1 MEIENQHLTIE
12 TNTMKHIIII
22 SLTFSLLSCETN
34 RSTFDKETS
43 DVINTFYSDALEL
56 RESYELLRVLSKEI
70 GPRPSGSD
78 GAKKAVLWTK
88 EIMEGYGFDTVYLQD
103 VMVPHWERGEVEEA
117 YFFDNGKK
125 VNLSVLGAGGT
136 VSTPEGGVTGKVVEV
151 GSLDEVDELGEEKIK
166 GNIVFYNKAF
176 NQRYI
181 NVGTSY
187 GETGFQ
193 RRSGA
198 VKAAEYGAVASVF
211 RSLSSST
218 YDDFP
223 HTGGMSYKEGLDSIP
238 HGGLGVLSSEKL
250 SRALKNNPD
259 LNLTVKL
266 SGTWYPDAPSH
277 NVIGLIRGQKN
288 PEKIITVGG
297 HLDSWDIG
305 EGAHDDGAGCVHS
318 IGALRLFQK
327 QNIKPNNTI
336 RAVMFMN
343 EEFGLRGGLKY
354 AEIAVN
360 EGEQHIAAIE
370 SDASGYV
377 PRGFGFSGSE
387 KQYNKIQDWLKYF
400 DKNTISYFSK
410 GGGGA
415 DIGPLHRQT
424 GTPMFGLSIDGQKY
438 FEMHHTAKD
447 VFELV
452 HARELELG
460 TASMASLVY
469 LIDKYGL

>member
-1 MEIENQHLTIE
+1 
-12 TNTMKHIIII
+12 MKNFIII
-22 SLTFSLLSCETN
+22 LLSFCLISCKNETVP
-34 RSTFDKETS
+34 FDQETS
-43 DVINTFYSDALEL
+43 DVITTFYGDALEFK
-56 RESYELLRVLSKEI
+56 ESYELLRGLSKDV
-70 GPRPSGSD
+70 GQRLSGSE
-78 GAKKAVLWTK
+78 GAKKAVLWSK
-88 EIMEGYGFDTVYLQD
+88 EVMENYGFDTVYLQE
-103 VMVPHWERGEVEEA
+103 VMVPHWERGELEEA
-117 YFFDNGKK
+117 YFYNGKNK
-125 VNLSVLGAGGT
+125 INLSILGAGGT
-136 VSTPEGGVTGKVVEV
+136 VSTPKEGITAEVVEV
-151 GSLDEVDELGEEKIK
+151 SSLDEVDELGRENVEGK
-166 GNIVFYNKAF
+166 IVFYNKAF

-193 RRSGA
+193 RRTGA
-198 VKAAEYGAVASVF
+198 VKAAEHGAIASVF

-218 YDDFP
+218 YEDFP

-250 SRALKNNPD
+250 SQALKENPR

-266 SGTWYPDAPSH
+266 SGKWFPDALSH
-277 NVIGLIRGQKN
+277 NVVGELRGSKS

-297 HLDSWDIG
+297 HLDSWDVG

-343 EEFGLRGGLKY
+343 EENGLRGGQKY
-354 AEIAVN
+354 ADVAVMDN
-360 EGEQHIAAIE
+360 EQHIAAIE

-377 PRGFGFSGSE
+377 PRGFGFSGSDE
-387 KQYNKIQDWLKYF
+387 QHKKIQDWLKYF

-452 HARELELG
+452 NARELELG

>member
-1 MEIENQHLTIE
+1 
-12 TNTMKHIIII
+12 MKNFIII
-22 SLTFSLLSCETN
+22 LLSFCLISCKNE
-34 RSTFDKETS
+34 SILFDQETS
-43 DVINTFYSDALEL
+43 DVITSFYGDALEFK
-56 RESYELLRVLSKEI
+56 ESYELLRGLSKDV
-70 GPRPSGSD
+70 GQRLSGSE
-78 GAKKAVLWTK
+78 GAKKAVLWSK
-88 EIMEGYGFDTVYLQD
+88 EVMENYGFDTVYLQE
-103 VMVPHWERGEVEEA
+103 VMVPHWERGELEEA
-117 YFFDNGKK
+117 YFYNGKNK
-125 VNLSVLGAGGT
+125 INLSILGAGGT
-136 VSTPEGGVTGKVVEV
+136 VSTPKEGITAEVVEV
-151 GSLDEVDELGEEKIK
+151 SSLDEVDELGRENIEGK
-166 GNIVFYNKAF
+166 IVFYNKAF

-181 NVGTSY
+181 NQGASY
-187 GETGFQ
+187 GQTGFQ

-198 VKAAEYGAVASVF
+198 VKAAEHGALASVF

-218 YDDFP
+218 YEDYP
-223 HTGGMSYKEGLDSIP
+223 HTGGMSYREGLDSIP

-250 SRALKNNPD
+250 SQAIKENPR
-259 LNLTVKL
+259 LTLTIKL
-266 SGTWYPDAPSH
+266 SGKWFPDALSH
-277 NVIGLIRGQKN
+277 NVVGELRGSKS

-297 HLDSWDIG
+297 HLDSWDVG

-343 EEFGLRGGLKY
+343 EENGLRGGKKY
-354 AEIAVN
+354 ADVAVMDN
-360 EGEQHIAAIE
+360 EQHIAAIE

-377 PRGFGFSGSE
+377 PRGFGFSGSDE
-387 KQYNKIQDWLKYF
+387 QHKKIQDWLKYF

-452 HARELELG
+452 NARELELG

>member
-1 MEIENQHLTIE
+1 
-12 TNTMKHIIII
+12 MKNFIII
-22 SLTFSLLSCETN
+22 LLSFCLISCKNE
-34 RSTFDKETS
+34 SIPFDQETS
-43 DVINTFYSDALEL
+43 DVITTFYGDALEFK
-56 RESYELLRVLSKEI
+56 ESYELLRGLSKDV
-70 GPRPSGSD
+70 GQRLSGSE
-78 GAKKAVLWTK
+78 GAKKAVLWSK
-88 EIMEGYGFDTVYLQD
+88 KVMENYGFDTVYLQE
-103 VMVPHWERGEVEEA
+103 VMVPHWERGELEEA
-117 YFFDNGKK
+117 YFYNGKNK
-125 VNLSVLGAGGT
+125 INLSILGAGGT
-136 VSTPEGGVTGKVVEV
+136 VSTPKEGITAEVVEV
-151 GSLDEVDELGEEKIK
+151 SSLDEVDELGRENIEGK
-166 GNIVFYNKAF
+166 IVFYNKAF

-181 NVGTSY
+181 NQGASY
-187 GETGFQ
+187 GQTGFQ

-198 VKAAEYGAVASVF
+198 VKAAEHGALASVF

-218 YDDFP
+218 YEDYP
-223 HTGGMSYKEGLDSIP
+223 HTGGMSYREGLDSIP

-250 SRALKNNPD
+250 SQAIKENPR
-259 LNLTVKL
+259 LTLTIKL
-266 SGTWYPDAPSH
+266 SGKWFPDALSH
-277 NVIGLIRGQKN
+277 NVVGELRGSKS

-297 HLDSWDIG
+297 HLDSWDVG

-343 EEFGLRGGLKY
+343 EENGLRGGKKY
-354 AEIAVN
+354 ADVAVMDN
-360 EGEQHIAAIE
+360 EQHIAAIE

-377 PRGFGFSGSE
+377 PRGFGFSGSDE
-387 KQYNKIQDWLKYF
+387 QHKKIQDWLKYF

-452 HARELELG
+452 NARELELG

>member
-1 MEIENQHLTIE
+1 MRQLLYTVFI
-12 TNTMKHIIII
+12 
-22 SLTFSLLSCETN
+22 FSLFSCKES
-34 RSTFDKETS
+34 STQFDQETS

-56 RESYELLRVLSKEI
+56 RESYELLRVLSKDI
-70 GPRPSGSD
+70 GPRPSGSE
-78 GAKKAVLWTK
+78 GAKKAVLWSK
-88 EIMEGYGFDTVYLQD
+88 EVMENYGFDSVYLQE
-103 VMVPHWERGEVEEA
+103 VMVPHWERGDVEEA
-117 YFFDNGKK
+117 YFYEGKEK
-125 VNLSVLGAGGT
+125 INLSILGAGGT
-136 VSTPEGGVTGKVVEV
+136 VSTPSEGITAKVIEV
-151 GSLDEVDELGEEKIK
+151 SSLDEVDELGRENIEGK
-166 GNIVFYNKAF
+166 IVFYNKAF

-193 RRSGA
+193 RRTGA
-198 VKAAEYGAVASVF
+198 VKAAEHGALASVF

-218 YDDFP
+218 YEDFP

-250 SRALKNNPD
+250 SKAIKENPN
-259 LNLTVKL
+259 LELTVKL
-266 SGTWYPDAPSH
+266 SGTWYPDALSH
-277 NVIGLIRGQKN
+277 NVIGLIRGTKN

-354 AEIAVN
+354 AEIAVKEN
-360 EGEQHIAAIE
+360 EQHIAAIE

-377 PRGFGFSGSE
+377 PRGFGFSGSDE
-387 KQYNKIQDWLKYF
+387 QLNKIQDWLKYF

-460 TASMASLVY
+460 TASLASLVY

>member
-1 MEIENQHLTIE
+1 
-12 TNTMKHIIII
+12 MKNYIII
-22 SLTFSLLSCETN
+22 LLSFSFFSCKKETVP
-34 RSTFDKETS
+34 FDQETS
-43 DVINTFYSDALEL
+43 DVITTFYGDALEFK
-56 RESYELLRVLSKEI
+56 ESYELLRSLSKDV
-70 GPRPSGSD
+70 GQRLSGSE
-78 GAKKAVLWTK
+78 GAKKAVLWSK
-88 EIMEGYGFDTVYLQD
+88 EVMENYGFDTVYLQE
-103 VMVPHWERGEVEEA
+103 VMVPHWERGKVEEA
-117 YFFDNGKK
+117 YFYSEKEK
-125 VNLSVLGAGGT
+125 INLSILGAGGT
-136 VSTPEGGVTGKVVEV
+136 VSTPKEGITAGVVEV
-151 GSLDEVDELGEEKIK
+151 ASLDEVDELGREKIEGK
-166 GNIVFYNKAF
+166 IVFYNKAF

-181 NVGTSY
+181 NQGASY
-187 GETGFQ
+187 GQTGFQ

-198 VKAAEYGAVASVF
+198 VKAAEHGALASVF

-218 YDDFP
+218 YEDFP

-250 SRALKNNPD
+250 SKALKENP
-259 LNLTVKL
+259 NLKLTIKL
-266 SGTWYPDAPSH
+266 SGKWFPDALSH
-277 NVIGLIRGQKN
+277 NVVGELKGRKN

-297 HLDSWDIG
+297 HLDSWDVG

-327 QNIKPNNTI
+327 QKIKPNNTI

-343 EEFGLRGGLKY
+343 EENGLRGGQKY
-354 AEIAVN
+354 ADVAVMDN
-360 EGEQHIAAIE
+360 EQHIAAIE

-377 PRGFGFSGSE
+377 PRGFGFSGSDE
-387 KQYNKIQDWLKYF
+387 QHKKIQDWLKYF

-415 DIGPLHRQT
+415 DIGPLHRKT

-452 HARELELG
+452 NARELELG

>member
-1 MEIENQHLTIE
+1 
-12 TNTMKHIIII
+12 MKNFIII
-22 SLTFSLLSCETN
+22 LLSICLISCKNE
-34 RSTFDKETS
+34 SVPFDQETS
-43 DVINTFYSDALEL
+43 DIINTFYSDALEK
-56 RESYELLRVLSKEI
+56 RESYELLRVLSKDI
-70 GPRPSGSD
+70 GARPSGSE
-78 GAKKAVLWTK
+78 GAKKAVLWSK
-88 EIMEGYGFDTVYLQD
+88 KVMEDYGFDTVYLQE
-103 VMVPHWERGEVEEA
+103 VMVPHWERGELEEA
-117 YFFDNGKK
+117 YFYNGKDK
-125 VNLSVLGAGGT
+125 INLSILGAGGT
-136 VSTPEGGVTGKVVEV
+136 VSTPTEGITAEVVEV
-151 GSLDEVDELGEEKIK
+151 SSLDEVDELGRENVEGK
-166 GNIVFYNKAF
+166 IVFYNKAF

-193 RRSGA
+193 RRTGA
-198 VKAAEYGAVASVF
+198 VKAAEHGAIASVF

-218 YDDFP
+218 YEDFP

-250 SRALKNNPD
+250 SQALKENPK

-266 SGTWYPDAPSH
+266 SGKWFPDALSH
-277 NVIGLIRGQKN
+277 NVVGELRGSKS

-297 HLDSWDIG
+297 HLDSWDVG

-343 EEFGLRGGLKY
+343 EENGLRGGQKY
-354 AEIAVN
+354 ADVAVMDN
-360 EGEQHIAAIE
+360 EQHIAAIE

-377 PRGFGFSGSE
+377 PRGFGFSGSDE
-387 KQYNKIQDWLKYF
+387 QHKKIQDWLKYF

-460 TASMASLVY
+460 TASLASLIY

>member
-1 MEIENQHLTIE
+1 
-12 TNTMKHIIII
+12 MKNFIII
-22 SLTFSLLSCETN
+22 LLSFCLISCKNE
-34 RSTFDKETS
+34 SIPFDQETS
-43 DVINTFYSDALEL
+43 DVITTFYGDALEFK
-56 RESYELLRVLSKEI
+56 ESYELLRGLSKDV
-70 GPRPSGSD
+70 GQRLSGSE
-78 GAKKAVLWTK
+78 GAKKAVLWSK
-88 EIMEGYGFDTVYLQD
+88 EVMENYGFDTVYLQE
-103 VMVPHWERGEVEEA
+103 VMVPHWERGELEEA
-117 YFFDNGKK
+117 YFYNGKNK
-125 VNLSVLGAGGT
+125 INLSILGAGGT
-136 VSTPEGGVTGKVVEV
+136 VSTPKEGITAEVVEV
-151 GSLDEVDELGEEKIK
+151 SSLDEVDELGRENIEGK
-166 GNIVFYNKAF
+166 IVFYNKAF

-181 NVGTSY
+181 NQGASY
-187 GETGFQ
+187 GQTGFQ

-198 VKAAEYGAVASVF
+198 VKAAEYGALASVF

-218 YDDFP
+218 YEDYP
-223 HTGGMSYKEGLDSIP
+223 HTGGMSYREGLDSIP

-250 SRALKNNPD
+250 SQALKENPR
-259 LNLTVKL
+259 LTLTIKL
-266 SGTWYPDAPSH
+266 SGKWFPDALSH
-277 NVIGLIRGQKN
+277 NVVGELRGSKS

-297 HLDSWDIG
+297 HLDSWDVG

-343 EEFGLRGGLKY
+343 EENGLRGGKKY
-354 AEIAVN
+354 ADVAVMDN
-360 EGEQHIAAIE
+360 EQHIAAIE

-377 PRGFGFSGSE
+377 PRGFGFSGSDE
-387 KQYNKIQDWLKYF
+387 QHKKIQDWLKYF

-452 HARELELG
+452 NARELELG

>member
-1 MEIENQHLTIE
+1 
-12 TNTMKHIIII
+12 MKNFIII
-22 SLTFSLLSCETN
+22 LLSFCLISCKNEN
-34 RSTFDKETS
+34 VPFDQETS
-43 DVINTFYSDALEL
+43 DVITTFYGDALEFK
-56 RESYELLRVLSKEI
+56 ESYELLRGLSKDV
-70 GPRPSGSD
+70 GKRLSGSE
-78 GAKKAVLWTK
+78 GAKKAVLWSK
-88 EIMEGYGFDTVYLQD
+88 EVMEGYGFDTVYLQE
-103 VMVPHWERGEVEEA
+103 VMVPHWERGELEEA
-117 YFFDNGKK
+117 YFYNGKNK
-125 VNLSVLGAGGT
+125 INLSILGAGGT
-136 VSTPEGGVTGKVVEV
+136 VSTPKEGITAEVVEV
-151 GSLDEVDELGEEKIK
+151 SSLDEVDELGRENVEGK
-166 GNIVFYNKAF
+166 IVFYNKSF

-181 NVGTSY
+181 NQGASY
-187 GETGFQ
+187 GQTGFQ

-198 VKAAEYGAVASVF
+198 VKAAEHGALASVF

-218 YDDFP
+218 YEDFP
-223 HTGGMSYKEGLDSIP
+223 HTGGMSYREGLDSIP

-250 SRALKNNPD
+250 SQALKENPE
-259 LNLTVKL
+259 LTLTVKL
-266 SGTWYPDAPSH
+266 SGRWFPDALSH
-277 NVIGLIRGQKN
+277 NVVGELRGSKS
-288 PEKIITVGG
+288 PKKIITVGG
-297 HLDSWDIG
+297 HLDSWDVG

-343 EEFGLRGGLKY
+343 EENGLRGGQKY
-354 AEIAVN
+354 ADVAVKDN
-360 EGEQHIAAIE
+360 EQHIAAIE

-377 PRGFGFSGSE
+377 PRGFGFSGSDE
-387 KQYNKIQDWLKYF
+387 QHKKIQDWLKYF

-452 HARELELG
+452 NARELELG

>member
-1 MEIENQHLTIE
+1 MKKLIYTIL
-12 TNTMKHIIII
+12 I
-22 SLTFSLLSCETN
+22 FSLLSCKE
-34 RSTFDKETS
+34 SPVPFDQETS
-43 DVINTFYSDALEL
+43 DVITTFYGDALEFK
-56 RESYELLRVLSKEI
+56 ESYELLRSLSKDV
-70 GPRPSGSD
+70 GQRLSGSE
-78 GAKKAVLWTK
+78 GAKKAVLWSK
-88 EIMEGYGFDTVYLQD
+88 EVMENYGFDTVYLQE
-103 VMVPHWERGEVEEA
+103 VMVPHWERGKVEEA
-117 YFFDNGKK
+117 YFYSEKEK
-125 VNLSVLGAGGT
+125 INLSILGAGGT
-136 VSTPEGGVTGKVVEV
+136 ISTPKEGITAGVVEV
-151 GSLDEVDELGEEKIK
+151 ASLDEIDELGREKIEGK
-166 GNIVFYNKAF
+166 IVFYNKAF

-181 NVGTSY
+181 NQGASY
-187 GETGFQ
+187 GQTGFQ

-198 VKAAEYGAVASVF
+198 VKAAEHGALASVF

-218 YDDFP
+218 YEDFP

-250 SRALKNNPD
+250 SKALKENPN
-259 LNLTVKL
+259 LKLTVKL
-266 SGTWYPDAPSH
+266 SGKWFPDALSH
-277 NVIGLIRGQKN
+277 NVVGELKGRKN

-297 HLDSWDIG
+297 HLDSWDVG

-327 QNIKPNNTI
+327 QKIKPNNTI

-343 EEFGLRGGLKY
+343 EENGLRGGQKY
-354 AEIAVN
+354 ADVAVMDN
-360 EGEQHIAAIE
+360 EQHIAALE

-377 PRGFGFSGSE
+377 PRGFGFSGSDE
-387 KQYNKIQDWLKYF
+387 QHKKIQDWLKYF

-415 DIGPLHRQT
+415 DIGPLHRKT

-452 HARELELG
+452 NARELELG

>member
-1 MEIENQHLTIE
+1 
-12 TNTMKHIIII
+12 MKNFIII
-22 SLTFSLLSCETN
+22 LLSFCLISCKNE
-34 RSTFDKETS
+34 SVLFDQETS
-43 DVINTFYSDALEL
+43 DVVTTFYGDALEFK
-56 RESYELLRVLSKEI
+56 ESYELLRGLSKDV
-70 GPRPSGSD
+70 GQRLSGSE
-78 GAKKAVLWTK
+78 GAKKAVLWSK
-88 EIMEGYGFDTVYLQD
+88 KVMENYGFDTVYLQE
-103 VMVPHWERGEVEEA
+103 VMVPHWERGELEEA
-117 YFFDNGKK
+117 YFYNGKNK
-125 VNLSVLGAGGT
+125 INLSILGAGGT
-136 VSTPEGGVTGKVVEV
+136 VSTPKEGITAEVVEV
-151 GSLDEVDELGEEKIK
+151 SSLDEVDELGRENIEGK
-166 GNIVFYNKAF
+166 IVFYNKAF

-181 NVGTSY
+181 NQGASY
-187 GETGFQ
+187 GQTGFQ

-198 VKAAEYGAVASVF
+198 VKAAEHGALASVF

-218 YDDFP
+218 YEDYP
-223 HTGGMSYKEGLDSIP
+223 HTGGMSYREGLDSIP
-238 HGGLGVLSSEKL
+238 HGGLGVLSSKKL
-250 SRALKNNPD
+250 SQALKENPR
-259 LNLTVKL
+259 LILTIKL
-266 SGTWYPDAPSH
+266 SGKWFPDALSH
-277 NVIGLIRGQKN
+277 NVVGELRGSKS

-297 HLDSWDIG
+297 HLDSWDVG

-343 EEFGLRGGLKY
+343 EENGLRGGKKY
-354 AEIAVN
+354 ADVAVMDN
-360 EGEQHIAAIE
+360 EQHIAAIE

-377 PRGFGFSGSE
+377 PRGFGFSGSDE
-387 KQYNKIQDWLKYF
+387 QHKKIQDWLKYF

-452 HARELELG
+452 NARELELG

>member
-1 MEIENQHLTIE
+1 
-12 TNTMKHIIII
+12 MKNFIII
-22 SLTFSLLSCETN
+22 LLSFCLISCKNE
-34 RSTFDKETS
+34 SVPFDQETS
-43 DVINTFYSDALEL
+43 DIINTFYSDALEK
-56 RESYELLRVLSKEI
+56 RESYELLRVLSKDI
-70 GPRPSGSD
+70 GARPSGSE
-78 GAKKAVLWTK
+78 GAKKAVLWSK
-88 EIMEGYGFDTVYLQD
+88 KVMEDYGFDTVYLQE
-103 VMVPHWERGEVEEA
+103 VMVPHWERGELEEA
-117 YFFDNGKK
+117 YFYNGKDK
-125 VNLSVLGAGGT
+125 INLSILGAGGT
-136 VSTPEGGVTGKVVEV
+136 VSTPTEGITAEVVEV
-151 GSLDEVDELGEEKIK
+151 ASLDEVDELGRENIEGK
-166 GNIVFYNKAF
+166 IVFYNKAF

-193 RRSGA
+193 RRTGA
-198 VKAAEYGAVASVF
+198 VKAAEHGALASVF

-218 YDDFP
+218 YEDFP

-250 SRALKNNPD
+250 SQALKENPK
-259 LNLTVKL
+259 LKLHIKL
-266 SGTWYPDAPSH
+266 SGTWYPDALSH
-277 NVIGLIRGQKN
+277 NVVGLLRGEKN

-354 AEIAVN
+354 AEIAVKEN
-360 EGEQHIAAIE
+360 EQHIAAIE

-377 PRGFGFSGSE
+377 PRGFGFSGSDE
-387 KQYNKIQDWLKYF
+387 QLEKIQDWLKYF

-452 HARELELG
+452 NARELELG

>member
-1 MEIENQHLTIE
+1 
-12 TNTMKHIIII
+12 MKNFIII
-22 SLTFSLLSCETN
+22 LLSICLISCKNE
-34 RSTFDKETS
+34 SVPFDQETS
-43 DVINTFYSDALEL
+43 DIINTFYSDALEK
-56 RESYELLRVLSKEI
+56 RESYELLRVLSKDI
-70 GPRPSGSD
+70 GARPSGSE
-78 GAKKAVLWTK
+78 GAKKAVLWSK
-88 EIMEGYGFDTVYLQD
+88 KVMEDYGFDTVYLQE
-103 VMVPHWERGEVEEA
+103 VMVPHWERGELEEA
-117 YFFDNGKK
+117 YFYNGKNK
-125 VNLSVLGAGGT
+125 INLSILGAGGT
-136 VSTPEGGVTGKVVEV
+136 VSTPTEGITAEVVEV
-151 GSLDEVDELGEEKIK
+151 SSLDEVDELGRENVEGK
-166 GNIVFYNKAF
+166 IVFYNKAF

-181 NVGTSY
+181 NQGASY
-187 GETGFQ
+187 GQTGFQ

-198 VKAAEYGAVASVF
+198 VKAAEHGALASVF

-218 YDDFP
+218 YEDFP
-223 HTGGMSYKEGLDSIP
+223 HTGGMSYREGLDSIP

-250 SRALKNNPD
+250 SQALKENPR
-259 LNLTVKL
+259 LTLTVKL
-266 SGTWYPDAPSH
+266 SGKWFPDALSH
-277 NVIGLIRGQKN
+277 NVVGELRGSKS

-297 HLDSWDIG
+297 HLDSWDVG

-343 EEFGLRGGLKY
+343 EENGLRGGQKY
-354 AEIAVN
+354 ADVAVMDN
-360 EGEQHIAAIE
+360 EQHIAAIE

-377 PRGFGFSGSE
+377 PRGFGFSGSDE
-387 KQYNKIQDWLKYF
+387 QHKKIQDWLKYF

-452 HARELELG
+452 NARELELG

>member
-1 MEIENQHLTIE
+1 MKNFTI
-12 TNTMKHIIII
+12 I
-22 SLTFSLLSCETN
+22 LLSFCLISCKDEIVP
-34 RSTFDKETS
+34 FDQETS
-43 DVINTFYSDALEL
+43 DVINIFYSDALEK
-56 RESYELLRVLSKEI
+56 RESYELLRVLSKDI
-70 GPRPSGSD
+70 GARPSGSE
-78 GAKKAVLWTK
+78 GAKKAVLWSK
-88 EIMEGYGFDTVYLQD
+88 KVMEDYGFDTVYLQE
-103 VMVPHWERGEVEEA
+103 VMVPHWERGELEEA
-117 YFFDNGKK
+117 YFYSGKEK
-125 VNLSVLGAGGT
+125 INLSILGAGGT
-136 VSTPEGGVTGKVVEV
+136 VSTPKEGITAEVVEV
-151 GSLDEVDELGEEKIK
+151 ASLDEVDELGRENIEGK
-166 GNIVFYNKAF
+166 IVFYNKAF

-193 RRSGA
+193 RRTGA
-198 VKAAEYGAVASVF
+198 VKAAEHGALASVF

-218 YDDFP
+218 YEDFP

-250 SRALKNNPD
+250 SQAIKENPKLK
-259 LNLTVKL
+259 LTVKL
-266 SGTWYPDAPSH
+266 SGTWYPDALSH
-277 NVIGLIRGQKN
+277 NVVGLLRGEKN

-318 IGALRLFQK
+318 IGVLRLFQK

-354 AEIAVN
+354 AEIAVKEN
-360 EGEQHIAAIE
+360 EQHIAAIE

-377 PRGFGFSGSE
+377 PRGFGFSGSDE
-387 KQYNKIQDWLKYF
+387 QLEKIQDWLKYF

-460 TASMASLVY
+460 TASLASLVY

>member
-1 MEIENQHLTIE
+1 
-12 TNTMKHIIII
+12 MKNFIII
-22 SLTFSLLSCETN
+22 LLSFCLISCKNE
-34 RSTFDKETS
+34 SVPFDQETS
-43 DVINTFYSDALEL
+43 DVITTFYGDALEFK
-56 RESYELLRVLSKEI
+56 ESYELLRGLSKDV
-70 GPRPSGSD
+70 GQRLSGSE
-78 GAKKAVLWTK
+78 GAKKAVLWSK
-88 EIMEGYGFDTVYLQD
+88 EVMENYGFDTVYLQE
-103 VMVPHWERGEVEEA
+103 VMVPHWERGELEEA
-117 YFFDNGKK
+117 YFYNGKNK
-125 VNLSVLGAGGT
+125 INLSILGAGGT
-136 VSTPEGGVTGKVVEV
+136 VSTPKEGITAEVVEV
-151 GSLDEVDELGEEKIK
+151 SSLDEVDELGRENVEGK
-166 GNIVFYNKAF
+166 IVFYNKAF

-181 NVGTSY
+181 NQGASY
-187 GETGFQ
+187 GQTGFQ

-198 VKAAEYGAVASVF
+198 VKAAEHGALASVF

-218 YDDFP
+218 YEDFP
-223 HTGGMSYKEGLDSIP
+223 HTGGMSYREGLDSIP

-250 SRALKNNPD
+250 SQALKENPR
-259 LNLTVKL
+259 LTLTVKL
-266 SGTWYPDAPSH
+266 SGRWFPEALSH
-277 NVIGLIRGQKN
+277 NVVGELRGSKS

-297 HLDSWDIG
+297 HLDSWDVG

-343 EEFGLRGGLKY
+343 EENGLRGGQKY
-354 AEIAVN
+354 ADVAVMDN
-360 EGEQHIAAIE
+360 EQHIAAIE

-377 PRGFGFSGSE
+377 PRGFGFSGSDE
-387 KQYNKIQDWLKYF
+387 QHKKIQDWLKYF

-452 HARELELG
+452 NARELELG

>member
-1 MEIENQHLTIE
+1 
-12 TNTMKHIIII
+12 MKNFIII
-22 SLTFSLLSCETN
+22 LLSFCLISCKNETVP
-34 RSTFDKETS
+34 FDQETS
-43 DVINTFYSDALEL
+43 NVITTFYGDALEFK
-56 RESYELLRVLSKEI
+56 ESYELLRGLSKDV
-70 GPRPSGSD
+70 GQRLSGSE
-78 GAKKAVLWTK
+78 GAKKAVLWSK
-88 EIMEGYGFDTVYLQD
+88 EVMENYGFDTVYLQE
-103 VMVPHWERGEVEEA
+103 VMVPHWERGELEEA
-117 YFFDNGKK
+117 YFYNGKNK
-125 VNLSVLGAGGT
+125 INLSILGAGGT
-136 VSTPEGGVTGKVVEV
+136 VSTPKEGITAEVVEV
-151 GSLDEVDELGEEKIK
+151 SSLDEVDELGRENVEGK
-166 GNIVFYNKAF
+166 IVFYNKAF

-181 NVGTSY
+181 NQGASY
-187 GETGFQ
+187 GQTGFQ

-198 VKAAEYGAVASVF
+198 VKAAEHGALASVF

-218 YDDFP
+218 YEDFP
-223 HTGGMSYKEGLDSIP
+223 HTGGMSYREGLDSIP

-250 SRALKNNPD
+250 SQALKENPR
-259 LNLTVKL
+259 LKLTVKL
-266 SGTWYPDAPSH
+266 SGKWFPDALSH
-277 NVIGLIRGQKN
+277 NVVGELRGSKS

-297 HLDSWDIG
+297 HLDSWDVG

-343 EEFGLRGGLKY
+343 EENGLRGGQKY
-354 AEIAVN
+354 ADVAVMDN
-360 EGEQHIAAIE
+360 EQHIAAIE

-377 PRGFGFSGSE
+377 PRGFGFSGSDE
-387 KQYNKIQDWLKYF
+387 QHKKIQDWLKYF

-452 HARELELG
+452 NARELELG

>member
-1 MEIENQHLTIE
+1 
-12 TNTMKHIIII
+12 MKNFIII
-22 SLTFSLLSCETN
+22 LLSFCLISCKN
-34 RSTFDKETS
+34 KSVPFDQETS
-43 DVINTFYSDALEL
+43 DVITTFYGDALEFK
-56 RESYELLRVLSKEI
+56 ESYELLRGLSKDV
-70 GPRPSGSD
+70 GQRLSGSE
-78 GAKKAVLWTK
+78 GAKKAVLWSK
-88 EIMEGYGFDTVYLQD
+88 EVMENYGFDTVYLQE
-103 VMVPHWERGEVEEA
+103 VMVPHWERGELEEA
-117 YFFDNGKK
+117 YFYNGKNK
-125 VNLSVLGAGGT
+125 INLSILGAGGT
-136 VSTPEGGVTGKVVEV
+136 VSTPKEGITAEVVEV
-151 GSLDEVDELGEEKIK
+151 SSLDEVDELGRENVEGK
-166 GNIVFYNKAF
+166 IVFYNKAF

-181 NVGTSY
+181 NQGASY
-187 GETGFQ
+187 GQTGFQ

-198 VKAAEYGAVASVF
+198 VKAAEHGALASVF

-218 YDDFP
+218 YEDFP
-223 HTGGMSYKEGLDSIP
+223 HTGGMSYREGLDSIP

-250 SRALKNNPD
+250 SQALKENSR

-266 SGTWYPDAPSH
+266 SGKWFPDALSH
-277 NVIGLIRGQKN
+277 NVVGELRGSKS

-297 HLDSWDIG
+297 HLDSWDVG

-343 EEFGLRGGLKY
+343 EENGLRGGQKY
-354 AEIAVN
+354 ANVAVMDN
-360 EGEQHIAAIE
+360 EQHIAAIE

-377 PRGFGFSGSE
+377 PRGFGFSGSDE
-387 KQYNKIQDWLKYF
+387 QHKKIQDWLKYF

-452 HARELELG
+452 NARELELG

>member
-1 MEIENQHLTIE
+1 
-12 TNTMKHIIII
+12 MKNFIII
-22 SLTFSLLSCETN
+22 LLSFCLISCKNE
-34 RSTFDKETS
+34 SIPFDQETS
-43 DVINTFYSDALEL
+43 DVITTFYGDALEFK
-56 RESYELLRVLSKEI
+56 ESYELLRGLSKDV
-70 GPRPSGSD
+70 GQRLSGSE
-78 GAKKAVLWTK
+78 GAKKAVLWSK
-88 EIMEGYGFDTVYLQD
+88 EVMENYGFDTVYLQE
-103 VMVPHWERGEVEEA
+103 VMVPHWERGDLEEA
-117 YFFDNGKK
+117 YFYNGKNK
-125 VNLSVLGAGGT
+125 INLSILGAGGT
-136 VSTPEGGVTGKVVEV
+136 VSTPKEGITAEVVEV
-151 GSLDEVDELGEEKIK
+151 SSLDEVDELGRENIEGK
-166 GNIVFYNKAF
+166 IVFYNKAF

-181 NVGTSY
+181 NQGASY
-187 GETGFQ
+187 GQTGFQ

-198 VKAAEYGAVASVF
+198 VKAAEHGALASVF

-218 YDDFP
+218 YEDYP
-223 HTGGMSYKEGLDSIP
+223 HTGGMSYREGLDSIP

-250 SRALKNNPD
+250 SQAIKENPR
-259 LNLTVKL
+259 LTLTIKL
-266 SGTWYPDAPSH
+266 SGKWFPDALSH
-277 NVIGLIRGQKN
+277 NVVGELRGSKS

-297 HLDSWDIG
+297 HLDSWDVG

-343 EEFGLRGGLKY
+343 EENGLRGGKKY
-354 AEIAVN
+354 ADVAVMDN
-360 EGEQHIAAIE
+360 EQHIAAIE

-377 PRGFGFSGSE
+377 PRGFGFSGSDE
-387 KQYNKIQDWLKYF
+387 QHKKIQDWLKYF

-452 HARELELG
+452 NARELELG

>member
-1 MEIENQHLTIE
+1 
-12 TNTMKHIIII
+12 MKNFIII
-22 SLTFSLLSCETN
+22 LLSFCLISCKNETVP
-34 RSTFDKETS
+34 FDQETS
-43 DVINTFYSDALEL
+43 DVITTFYGDALEFK
-56 RESYELLRVLSKEI
+56 ESYELLRGLSKDV
-70 GPRPSGSD
+70 GQRLSGSE
-78 GAKKAVLWTK
+78 GAKKAVLWSK
-88 EIMEGYGFDTVYLQD
+88 EVMENYGFDTVYLQE
-103 VMVPHWERGEVEEA
+103 VMVPHWERGELEEA
-117 YFFDNGKK
+117 YFYNGKNK
-125 VNLSVLGAGGT
+125 INLSILGAGGT
-136 VSTPEGGVTGKVVEV
+136 VSTPKEGITAEVVEV
-151 GSLDEVDELGEEKIK
+151 SSLDEVDELGRENIEGK
-166 GNIVFYNKAF
+166 IVFYNKAF

-181 NVGTSY
+181 NQGASY
-187 GETGFQ
+187 GQTGFQ

-198 VKAAEYGAVASVF
+198 VKAAEHGALASVF

-218 YDDFP
+218 YEDFP
-223 HTGGMSYKEGLDSIP
+223 HTGGMSYREGLDSIP

-250 SRALKNNPD
+250 SQAIKENPR
-259 LNLTVKL
+259 LTLTIKL
-266 SGTWYPDAPSH
+266 SGKWFPDALSH
-277 NVIGLIRGQKN
+277 NVVGELRGSKS

-297 HLDSWDIG
+297 HLDSWDVG

-343 EEFGLRGGLKY
+343 EENGLRGGKKY
-354 AEIAVN
+354 ADVAVMDN
-360 EGEQHIAAIE
+360 EQHIAAIE

-377 PRGFGFSGSE
+377 PRGFGFSGSDE
-387 KQYNKIQDWLKYF
+387 QHKKIQDWLKYF

-452 HARELELG
+452 NARELELG

>member
-1 MEIENQHLTIE
+1 
-12 TNTMKHIIII
+12 MKNFIII
-22 SLTFSLLSCETN
+22 LLSFCLISCNNE
-34 RSTFDKETS
+34 SIPFDQETS
-43 DVINTFYSDALEL
+43 DVITTFYGDALEFK
-56 RESYELLRVLSKEI
+56 ESYELLRGLSKDV
-70 GPRPSGSD
+70 GQRLSGSE
-78 GAKKAVLWTK
+78 GAKKAVLWSK
-88 EIMEGYGFDTVYLQD
+88 EVMENYGFDTIYLQE
-103 VMVPHWERGEVEEA
+103 VMVPHWERGELEEA
-117 YFFDNGKK
+117 YFYNGKNK
-125 VNLSVLGAGGT
+125 INLSILGAGGT
-136 VSTPEGGVTGKVVEV
+136 VSTPKEGITAEVVEV
-151 GSLDEVDELGEEKIK
+151 SSLDEVDELGRENIEGK
-166 GNIVFYNKAF
+166 IVFYNKAF

-181 NVGTSY
+181 NQGASY
-187 GETGFQ
+187 GQTGFQ

-198 VKAAEYGAVASVF
+198 VKAAEHGALASVF

-218 YDDFP
+218 YEDYP
-223 HTGGMSYKEGLDSIP
+223 HTGGMSYREGLDSIP

-250 SRALKNNPD
+250 SQALKENPR
-259 LNLTVKL
+259 LTLTIKL
-266 SGTWYPDAPSH
+266 SGKWFPDALSH
-277 NVIGLIRGQKN
+277 NVVGELRGSKS

-297 HLDSWDIG
+297 HLDSWDVG

-343 EEFGLRGGLKY
+343 EENGLRGGKKY
-354 AEIAVN
+354 ADVAVMDN
-360 EGEQHIAAIE
+360 EQHIAAIE

-377 PRGFGFSGSE
+377 PRGFGFSGSDE
-387 KQYNKIQDWLKYF
+387 QHKKIQDWLKYF

-452 HARELELG
+452 NARELELG

>member
-1 MEIENQHLTIE
+1 
-12 TNTMKHIIII
+12 MKNFIII
-22 SLTFSLLSCETN
+22 LLSFCLISCKNE
-34 RSTFDKETS
+34 SVPFDQETS
-43 DVINTFYSDALEL
+43 DVITTFYGDALEFK
-56 RESYELLRVLSKEI
+56 ESYELLRGLSKDV
-70 GPRPSGSD
+70 GQRLSGSE
-78 GAKKAVLWTK
+78 GAKKAVLWSK
-88 EIMEGYGFDTVYLQD
+88 EVMENYGFDTVYLQE
-103 VMVPHWERGEVEEA
+103 VMVPHWERGELEEA
-117 YFFDNGKK
+117 YFYNGKNK
-125 VNLSVLGAGGT
+125 INLSILGAGGT
-136 VSTPEGGVTGKVVEV
+136 VSTPKEGITAEVVEV
-151 GSLDEVDELGEEKIK
+151 SSLDEVDELGRENVEVK
-166 GNIVFYNKAF
+166 IVFYNKAF

-181 NVGTSY
+181 NQGASY
-187 GETGFQ
+187 GQTGFQ

-198 VKAAEYGAVASVF
+198 VKAAEHGALASVF

-218 YDDFP
+218 YEDFP
-223 HTGGMSYKEGLDSIP
+223 HTGGMSYREGLDSIP

-250 SRALKNNPD
+250 SQALKENPK
-259 LNLTVKL
+259 LTLTVKL
-266 SGTWYPDAPSH
+266 SGKWFPDALSH
-277 NVIGLIRGQKN
+277 NVVGELRGSKS

-297 HLDSWDIG
+297 HLDSWDVG

-343 EEFGLRGGLKY
+343 EENGLRGGQKY
-354 AEIAVN
+354 ADVAVMDN
-360 EGEQHIAAIE
+360 EQHIAAIE

-377 PRGFGFSGSE
+377 PRGFGFSGSDE
-387 KQYNKIQDWLKYF
+387 QHKKIQDWLKYF

-452 HARELELG
+452 NARELELG

>member
-1 MEIENQHLTIE
+1 
-12 TNTMKHIIII
+12 MKNFIII
-22 SLTFSLLSCETN
+22 LLSFCLISCKNE
-34 RSTFDKETS
+34 SVPFDQETS
-43 DVINTFYSDALEL
+43 DVITTFYGDALEFK
-56 RESYELLRVLSKEI
+56 ESYELLRGLSKDV
-70 GPRPSGSD
+70 GQRLSGSE
-78 GAKKAVLWTK
+78 GAKKAVLWSK
-88 EIMEGYGFDTVYLQD
+88 EVMENYGFDTVYLQE
-103 VMVPHWERGEVEEA
+103 VMVPHWERGELEEA
-117 YFFDNGKK
+117 YFYNGKNK
-125 VNLSVLGAGGT
+125 INLSILGAGGT
-136 VSTPEGGVTGKVVEV
+136 VSTPKEGITAEVVEV
-151 GSLDEVDELGEEKIK
+151 SSLDEVDELGRENVEGK
-166 GNIVFYNKAF
+166 IVFYNKAF

-181 NVGTSY
+181 NQGASY
-187 GETGFQ
+187 GQTGFQ

-198 VKAAEYGAVASVF
+198 VKAAEHGALASVF

-218 YDDFP
+218 YEDFP
-223 HTGGMSYKEGLDSIP
+223 HTGGMSYREGLDSIP

-250 SRALKNNPD
+250 SQALKENPR

-266 SGTWYPDAPSH
+266 SGKWFPDVVSH
-277 NVIGLIRGQKN
+277 NVVGELRGSKS

-297 HLDSWDIG
+297 HLDSWDVG

-343 EEFGLRGGLKY
+343 EENGLRGGQKY
-354 AEIAVN
+354 ADVAVMDN
-360 EGEQHIAAIE
+360 EQHIAAIE

-377 PRGFGFSGSE
+377 PRGFGFSGSDE
-387 KQYNKIQDWLKYF
+387 QHKKIQDWLKYF

-452 HARELELG
+452 NARELELG

>member
-1 MEIENQHLTIE
+1 
-12 TNTMKHIIII
+12 MKNYIII
-22 SLTFSLLSCETN
+22 LLSFSFFSCKKETVP
-34 RSTFDKETS
+34 FDQETS
-43 DVINTFYSDALEL
+43 DVITTFYGDALEFK
-56 RESYELLRVLSKEI
+56 ESYELLRSLSKDV
-70 GPRPSGSD
+70 GQRLSGSE
-78 GAKKAVLWTK
+78 GAKKAVLWSK
-88 EIMEGYGFDTVYLQD
+88 EVMENYGFDTVYLQE
-103 VMVPHWERGEVEEA
+103 VMVPHWERGKVEEA
-117 YFFDNGKK
+117 YFYSEKEK
-125 VNLSVLGAGGT
+125 INLSILGAGGT
-136 VSTPEGGVTGKVVEV
+136 VSTPKEGITAGVVEV
-151 GSLDEVDELGEEKIK
+151 ASLDEIDELGREKIEGK
-166 GNIVFYNKAF
+166 IVFYNKAF

-181 NVGTSY
+181 NQGASY
-187 GETGFQ
+187 GQTGFQ

-198 VKAAEYGAVASVF
+198 VKAAEHGALASVF

-218 YDDFP
+218 YEDFP

-250 SRALKNNPD
+250 SKALKENPN
-259 LNLTVKL
+259 LKLTVKL
-266 SGTWYPDAPSH
+266 SGTWFPDALSH
-277 NVIGLIRGQKN
+277 NVVGELKGRKN

-297 HLDSWDIG
+297 HLDSWDVG

-327 QNIKPNNTI
+327 QKIKPNNTI

-343 EEFGLRGGLKY
+343 EENGLRGGQKY
-354 AEIAVN
+354 ADVAVMDN
-360 EGEQHIAAIE
+360 EQHIAAIE

-377 PRGFGFSGSE
+377 PRGFGFSGSDE
-387 KQYNKIQDWLKYF
+387 QHKKIQDWLKYI

-415 DIGPLHRQT
+415 DIGPLHRKT

-452 HARELELG
+452 NARELELG